1 MVGVNS
7 DWNLHDFSVD
17 MGTTT
22 GWWRWC
28 GRGGWCCVRGAG
40 SEDVRVYK
48 EQGVNTVTV
57 AVLVAESLM
66 RATDTEAF
74 IEELLAWRSA

>member
-1 MVGVNS
+1 M
-7 DWNLHDFSVD
+7 
-17 MGTTT
+17 
-22 GWWRWC
+22 
-28 GRGGWCCVRGAG
+28 RGAG